1 MGVLTRFDPPA
12 FMSDLD
18 RIARGHAEWHE
29 FMNTV
34 FNWAIGTEQPVVKP
48 RAGSAAA
55 TVQFFNSAA
64 WDPEAPVIEQAVTWN
79 ATHFVL
85 WLELGRCQQAVGLVG
100 LAKNSLLQAQQLNP
114 ENRLVTDALTELSTA
129 GLGTRVR
136 SWWRRLFS

>member
-55 TVQFFNSAA
+55 TVQFFNPAA

-79 ATHFVL
+79 AFPK
-85 WLELGRCQQAVGLVG
+85 ELLLRFGQYVVIQGSIICEIFRSSKQGGSVANV
-100 LAKNSLLQAQQLNP
+100 SL
-114 ENRLVTDALTELSTA
+114 S
-129 GLGTRVR
+129 
-136 SWWRRLFS
+136 